1 MAAKATIEKI
11 LTPQSRHFYFAG
23 CSDAGRKALMEAQCY
38 PGDLNGVTA
47 GAPAMNFITKKTSCN
62 GWNAP
67 RDPTKGC
74 LSGRTALA
82 MAFTLFL

>member
-1 MAAKATIEKI
+1 
-11 LTPQSRHFYFAG
+11 
-23 CSDAGRKALMEAQCY
+23 MEAQRY

-82 MAFTLFL
+82 MVFTLFL

>member
-1 MAAKATIEKI
+1 
-11 LTPQSRHFYFAG
+11 
-23 CSDAGRKALMEAQCY
+23 MEAPRD

-47 GAPAMNFITKKTSCN
+47 GAPAMNFISKKTSCN

-67 RDPTKGC
+67 RDSTKGF

-82 MAFTLFL
+82 MVFTFFL

>member
-1 MAAKATIEKI
+1 
-11 LTPQSRHFYFAG
+11 
-23 CSDAGRKALMEAQCY
+23 MEAPRD

-47 GAPAMNFITKKTSCN
+47 GAPTMNYITKKTSCN

-67 RDPTKGC
+67 RDSMKGC

-82 MAFTLFL
+82 MVFTFFL